1 MKLNKIKFNEDLDT
15 DIIVNQIYKKKSSDE
30 KETEEET
37 EKEINEDDKK

>member
-15 DIIVNQIYKKKSSDE
+15 DIIVNQVYKKKSSDE
-30 KETEEET
+30 KETEKET